1 MTIVL
6 YRQDNL
12 YFVEALPTVNFKH
25 LDEGGQELVD
35 FIEGLGEFPLFVM
48 EYWTGWFD
56 EWGGAH
62 SSDMETPSMYTSL
75 LYCVL

>member
-6 YRQDNL
+6 YGQDKL
-12 YFVEALPTVNFKH
+12 YFVEALPTVNFKR

-62 SSDMETPSMYTSL
+62 SSDMEIPSKYTCL
-75 LYCVL
+75 FDCVL